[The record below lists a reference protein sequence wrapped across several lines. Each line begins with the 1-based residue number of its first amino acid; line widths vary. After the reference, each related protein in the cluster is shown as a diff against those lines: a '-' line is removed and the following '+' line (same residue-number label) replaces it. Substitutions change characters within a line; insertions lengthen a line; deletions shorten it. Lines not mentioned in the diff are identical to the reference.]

1 MLVVLDM
8 PSNKF
13 WSKVVKTKFDV
24 LVAICDENIVGK
36 EIEIEKGFKVVASER
51 FYKEKLI
58 NEEEAIELMKE
69 ATIGNLLG
77 ENIVKL
83 AIEKNII
90 SPEGVILIG
99 EIPHAQ
105 FVKI

>member
-1 MLVVLDM
+1 VQDM

-13 WSKVVKTKFDV
+13 WSKLVKTKFEI
-24 LVAICDENIVGK
+24 LIAICDEELIGK
-36 EIEIEKGFKVVASER
+36 EIKIEKNFSTFVNER
-51 FYKEKLI
+51 FYKERLIDEKEALKLM
-58 NEEEAIELMKE
+58 EE

-77 ENIVKL
+77 ERIIKL

-90 SPEGVILIG
+90 SPESVILIG
-99 EIPHAQ
+99 GIPHAQ

>member
-1 MLVVLDM
+1 MPAVLDM
-8 PSNKF
+8 LQNRF
-13 WSKVVKTKFDV
+13 WSKVVKTKFDI
-24 LVAICDENIVGK
+24 LVAICDENVLGK

-51 FYKEKLI
+51 FYKEALS
-58 NEEEAIELMKE
+58 LMEK

-90 SPEGVILIG
+90 SSESVILIG
-99 EIPHAQ
+99 GIPHAQ